1 MEKEKTKENTTKE
14 KHDGYTRDTREF
26 LDKYGDSPILALN
39 VVIVPLPFILP
50 LILNVVT
57 KREFNAYMKK
67 KGFDRLYHWE
77 LMATIEVENEKRNVV
92 IQKAGKIDI
101 NFDKKSYTYYY
112 KSLISNKIFIE
123 VPLKTTES
131 QLTIDTLLKRTRD
144 RVTYDEY
151 YKWSLFGHM
160 NCQGF
165 VKNLLENVDLYAS
178 NTVLQSHY
186 QSTVGEAEAE
196 FIQQHFYSLFM
207 IDLLAYMGIYG
218 YILFRYVVKY
228 IFQKLSPQFSK
239 YMNF

>member
-1 MEKEKTKENTTKE
+1 MEKEKTTT

-26 LDKYGDSPILALN
+26 LDQHGNLPILALS
-39 VVIVPLPFILP
+39 VVIVPLPFVLP
-50 LILNVVT
+50 LILNLAT

-77 LMATIEVENEKRNVV
+77 LMATIEVENEKRNVI
-92 IQKAGKIDI
+92 IQKAGEIDI

-112 KSLISNKIFIE
+112 KSLISNKIFID
-123 VPLKTTES
+123 VPLIKETI
-131 QLTIDTLLKRTRD
+131 TIDTLLKRTRD

-151 YKWSLFGHM
+151 YKWSLFGPM

-165 VKNLLENVDLYAS
+165 VKSLLESVDLYET
-178 NTVLQSHY
+178 NTALQSHY
-186 QSTVGEAEAE
+186 QSTVGDSEAA
-196 FIQQHFYSLFM
+196 FIQQHSYSLFM

-218 YILFRYVVKY
+218 YILFRYVLKY